1 MSGWIASLRVLLRKS
16 PNKDFLW
23 NTRRFRQLVAAFIS
37 GSGLEYACVNCVRV
51 TVDIITH
58 LTHAHSVSHY
68 LWWRQQQAAET
79 SGISKKIFGWWFPQE
94 NPERSII
101 LGAQGK
107 DGTGLPITQLEACR
121 KHRDTRRRQSAIL
134 TYATV
139 RETVANA
146 VGPSAH
152 CSSALCVMELR
163 NPIARDWSGSS
174 LAS

>member
-1 MSGWIASLRVLLRKS
+1 MTRV
-16 PNKDFLW
+16 W
-23 NTRRFRQLVAAFIS
+23 NAVIDLPVPGVLYKPRIGIIPGYARQP
-37 GSGLEYACVNCVRV
+37 VNIV
-51 TVDIITH
+51 
-58 LTHAHSVSHY
+58 
-68 LWWRQQQAAET
+68 
-79 SGISKKIFGWWFPQE
+79 
-94 NPERSII
+94 I

-107 DGTGLPITQLEACR
+107 DGTGLPITQLKAYR
-121 KHRDTRRRQSAIL
+121 KHSDKCRRQSTIL

-152 CSSALCVMELR
+152 RALELVCVMELR